1 MKSKRSQGVRRGL
14 AQAAH
19 GDVIIAINMGVGMD
33 EVAQTINLAASDAVG
48 GSRHVEIQG
57 DKIVA
62 TYTKPQVMKKLSTDT
77 ENVPH
82 TEVFSFTVFVR
93 YECNLGD
100 LKGRAMDEPMSN
112 AIKITSGIS
121 NIVKRTEG
129 TLEF

>member
-1 MKSKRSQGVRRGL
+1 
-14 AQAAH
+14 
-19 GDVIIAINMGVGMD
+19 
-33 EVAQTINLAASDAVG
+33 
-48 GSRHVEIQG
+48 
-57 DKIVA
+57 
-62 TYTKPQVMKKLSTDT
+62 MKKLSTDT